1 LDLLN
6 AHKEQI
12 SMLQE
17 MGLASPFFGIESL
30 NQKSASTIGKGMNI
44 DRAKEFLLELYH
56 DHWEGKIPITCSF
69 IIGLPYETMESIQKT
84 YEWVKNNPI
93 NSVFFPLSLT
103 SKTFYKS
110 EFNTNYKD
118 YGYQL
123 DIDTDYWKNE
133 HFDYTT
139 ANNLAEEFNQELM
152 RSENYPSSWFLMVL
166 LNHGYSLE
174 ETIKIKIKDLNYS
187 KILRNRQKNINFY
200 KQKILKINI

>member
-1 LDLLN
+1 
-6 AHKEQI
+6 
-12 SMLQE
+12 
-17 MGLASPFFGIESL
+17 
-30 NQKSASTIGKGMNI
+30 MNV

-56 DHWEGKIPITCSF
+56 DHWKEKIPITCSF

-93 NSVFFPLSLT
+93 NSVFFPLALT

-174 ETIKIKIKDLNYS
+174 EAIKIKIKDLNYS